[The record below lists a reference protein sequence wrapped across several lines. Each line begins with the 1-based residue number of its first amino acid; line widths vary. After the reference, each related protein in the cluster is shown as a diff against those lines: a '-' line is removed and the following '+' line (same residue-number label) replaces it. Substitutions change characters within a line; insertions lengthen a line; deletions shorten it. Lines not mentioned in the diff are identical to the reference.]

1 MLEKRTKHQLIIATF
16 LLEIYNLYKST
27 VFFQNIDD
35 AYTGPSQTSILELFC
50 ENSSQYGPKYVSGI
64 PMVSF
69 GGCIYTDTLATN
81 ILQKWSMLQNKT
93 NEDFYLLENE
103 RKINRKVN
111 TVLNSLKLFHDL
123 FDVGKTKRIRI
134 TKMKRALTNT
144 CSNKKELQSK
154 DEV

>member
-1 MLEKRTKHQLIIATF
+1 MKIS
-16 LLEIYNLYKST
+16 IYS
-27 VFFQNIDD
+27 
-35 AYTGPSQTSILELFC
+35 
-50 ENSSQYGPKYVSGI
+50 
-64 PMVSF
+64 
-69 GGCIYTDTLATN
+69 
-81 ILQKWSMLQNKT
+81 KT
-93 NEDFYLLENE
+93 NEKLTVKWMQY
-103 RKINRKVN
+103 